1 METERQ
7 LLTVD
12 DNKYFDVLGQILV
25 NSVPESGYKSYNEI
39 PAELLSLFRQIPYD
53 DILLWFSPFA
63 NAKYSALESLIVQI
77 ISNSNSSNIS
87 KPSIKIYLQLVANG
101 FREESLLPL
110 IPKLL
115 FICSENDFLTY
126 ETQIFKN
133 YLLAETKKA
142 TAQIIEN
149 HRISYHFIISYLGN
163 KYPVIL
169 EKSIIKWNKLAIY
182 KCALDVIYDY
192 NLELTNDNIRNIN
205 ENYCTIKN
213 IEQYKT
219 KYKSLW
225 VITYPKLFNGI
236 QLDDFLRVNNITD
249 ADHTKINYA
258 KYLDILNIN
267 KDNYSYNYGIPL
279 VKSIHKYHPDL
290 ARQFLEYIY
299 VPGNILAH
307 TQIGFDE
314 KLVYIKKKINTK
326 EYTPRDVA
334 EFINML
340 LEYMNDN
347 IQIKFMYQIHLTKF
361 HKIIEQIEL
370 AGIPIP
376 WEILITGLS
385 KSYINRFITWHN
397 AKNYITPE
405 KQFNINIYIQYLRD
419 FKSVNDWTPSIQME
433 YWKIFNSGSEWMSSR
448 DKDRLIQLL
457 PIEIIQNIPASQIY
471 NLRLYLH
478 DNFGEVIKDNKN
490 GIRNDIALI
499 FKSKINLAFKFRK
512 NKLSTNELENN
523 KKLRDIGNIII
534 RYYSNDL
541 DILKYFNINGIAE
554 VIYNT
559 NKYNSLPADV
569 LLNLI
574 TFTSNQTI
582 IQEYQRE
589 IDRILKK
596 DDADKHLAEFA
607 GLFQIDGDTVGNPIA
622 DNHNTSNSDELTLA
636 VARLANAAYMRPV
649 KYWADDDYQY
659 ACSLKLITPQILSE
673 FNKTQPVPH
682 PDFNWRQLTILL
694 GTDQVIQE
702 HPDLPWQLPVYTKS
716 NCHKLHN
723 SVDWDYIKD
732 RTMLFSHDSD
742 IWTKFSTKLPME
754 FILERI
760 NNYKFNWHSIIT
772 REDFKPSVE
781 QWQEIKTKLLAKDLH
796 LHTNRYDINM
806 IMNNLD
812 LDWDLRLVVSSR
824 TIPLKYLPKL
834 LHKSRFNSSLLDD
847 QLQQKSD
854 EKKKRAELNNLRSKI
869 ILSSLAGGLDELK
882 LQCRI
887 ANYLFGV
894 RHHIE
899 KLVLGFMTQ
908 SLLS

>member
-12 DNKYFDVLGQILV
+12 DNNYFDLLGQILV
-25 NSVPESGYKSYNEI
+25 NSIPKSGYKSYNEI
-39 PAELLSLFRQIPYD
+39 PAELLSIFQQIPFD
-53 DILLWFSPFA
+53 DILLYLSPYS
-63 NAKYSALESLIVQI
+63 NLKYSALESIIVQI
-77 ISNSNSSNIS
+77 ISNSNSSNIP
-87 KPSIKIYLQLVANG
+87 KPSIKIYLQLIATG

-115 FICSENDFLTY
+115 SICTESEFMEYEDLIFKKYLIAKPELIIKHISENH
-126 ETQIFKN
+126 K
-133 YLLAETKKA
+133 
-142 TAQIIEN
+142 
-149 HRISYHFIISYLGN
+149 ISYYFILSYLCN
-163 KYPVIL
+163 KYPVIF
-169 EKSIIKWNKLAIY
+169 EKSIFKWNKLAID
-182 KCALDVIYDY
+182 KGAIDVIYDY
-192 NLELTNDNIRNIN
+192 NLKLTNDDIRNIN
-205 ENYCTIKN
+205 TNYCSMEN
-213 IEQYKT
+213 IELYKT

-225 VITYPKLFNGI
+225 AFTYPKLFNGI
-236 QLDDFLRVNNITD
+236 QLDDFLCVNNITD
-249 ADHTKINYA
+249 ADHSKINYA

-279 VKSIHKYHPDL
+279 SKSIHKYHPNL

-314 KLVYIKKKINTK
+314 KLVYIKKKIYTK
-326 EYTPRDVA
+326 EYTPRDVS

-340 LEYMNDN
+340 FEYMNDN
-347 IQIKFMYQIHLTKF
+347 IQIKFLYQIHLTKF
-361 HKIIEQIEL
+361 HKILEQIEL
-370 AGIPIP
+370 AGISIP
-376 WEILITGLS
+376 WEILISGLS
-385 KSYINRFITWHN
+385 KSYIDRFITWHN

-419 FKSVNDWTPSIQME
+419 LKSVDDWTPNIQME

-457 PIEIIQNIPASQIY
+457 PVEIIKNIPASQIY

-554 VIYNT
+554 VIYST
-559 NKYNSLPADV
+559 NKYYSLSADV

-574 TFTSNQTI
+574 TLTSNQTI
-582 IQEYQRE
+582 IQAYQSE

-596 DDADKHLAEFA
+596 DEADKHLAEFA
-607 GLFQIDGDTVGNPIA
+607 GLFQIDGDTVCNPIVG
-622 DNHNTSNSDELTLA
+622 NHNTSNSDELTLA
-636 VARLANAAYMRPV
+636 IARLANAAYMKPV
-649 KYWADDDYQY
+649 KYWADDDYQHAY
-659 ACSLKLITPQILSE
+659 SLKLITPQILSE
-673 FNKTQPVPH
+673 FKKTQPVPH
-682 PDFNWRQLTILL
+682 PDFNWLQLTILM

-702 HPDLPWQLPVYTKS
+702 YPDLPWQLPIYTKS

-772 REDFKPSVE
+772 RNDFKPSVD
-781 QWQEIKTKLLAKDLH
+781 QWQEIKSKLRNKDLH

-824 TIPLKYLPKL
+824 TIPLKYLPKI

-847 QLQQKSD
+847 QLQQKSE
-854 EKKKRAELNNLRSKI
+854 EKIRAELKNLRIKI
-869 ILSSLAGGLDELK
+869 ILSSLADGLDELK
-882 LQCRI
+882 IQCRI
-887 ANYLFGV
+887 ANYLFGN
-894 RHHIE
+894 RPHIE
-899 KLVLGFMTQ
+899 KLVLGFKTQ